1 MLQHLNLNGEAL
13 ELMFHDHFLDNMSNV
28 IYIIVIFAAQDF
40 FLSQEIQLFITFM
53 FYNWKK
59 CRGTCQ

>member
-40 FLSQEIQLFITFM
+40 FLSQEIQLIITIM
-53 FYNWKK
+53 FYNWKN